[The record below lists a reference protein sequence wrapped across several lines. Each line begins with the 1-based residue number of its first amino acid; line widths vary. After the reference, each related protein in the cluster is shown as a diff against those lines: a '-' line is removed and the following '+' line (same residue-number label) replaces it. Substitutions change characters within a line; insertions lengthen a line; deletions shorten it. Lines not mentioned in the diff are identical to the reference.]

1 MAGRAPGEM
10 AVETERERDV
20 QMNVHRQIVKREEA
34 DRRTDKQTYR
44 QCRGQQTE
52 TDSTLDR
59 QMDKHSKVID
69 A

>member
-1 MAGRAPGEM
+1 
-10 AVETERERDV
+10 
-20 QMNVHRQIVKREEA
+20 MNVHRQIVKREEA

-44 QCRGQQTE
+44 QRRGQQTE